1 LTDGKIKE
9 KHYEEKLHSAF
20 LFSAIKTDIYDKIIH
35 IIIIFLC
42 YFIWRDDILRHY
54 KKLAAALFI
63 SFFTTLVF
71 SGTTVFFQWKEV
83 EPCFYTQQ
91 ADCVYVDIQAL
102 CSRFDYK
109 TELSQDQ
116 IVRIYNN
123 HTDILISFYNCSYT
137 VMESPAVF
145 FNKYDFIIKNG
156 TVFMNAELICSILN
170 LTFISKNDCVY
181 INRSLKKIQGIH
193 VFFQKNLIRI
203 IYDLNGQ
210 PEFDFYKI
218 SNDTYLVKFYNT
230 EYPDIFFYKEYDAR
244 MKYIK
249 TVHYSDKE
257 VWSRICTFTEP
268 QVKKSIQDNKVTI
281 DFEFAPREK
290 KVVVIDPGHG
300 GEDPGAIG
308 PGGTYEKDINLRV
321 ALKTVELLKN
331 YEIDTIMT
339 RTIDIYTEL
348 EKRSAIAEQ
357 NDADLF
363 ISIHMNSFP
372 QNRQLRGSEIYYYD
386 FTAQNYS
393 NRLLKRENLDED
405 FQSILLPIIQSKE
418 NTIRDSRYYSIL
430 LNSWALLKGVCSR
443 GIFPQDFWVL
453 AYAQCPAVLFEL
465 DYLSNPEVENCFLDG
480 AYQDTYAEII
490 AKSIIQYFGLKK

>member
-1 LTDGKIKE
+1 MTDGKIKE

-257 VWSRICTFTEP
+257 VWSKICTFTEP

>member
-1 LTDGKIKE
+1 MR
-9 KHYEEKLHSAF
+9 Y
-20 LFSAIKTDIYDKIIH
+20 
-35 IIIIFLC
+35 
-42 YFIWRDDILRHY
+42 Y
-54 KKLAAALFI
+54 KKFAASVFI
-63 SFFTTLVF
+63 SFFATFAF
-71 SGTTVFFQWKEV
+71 SGTAVFFQWKEV

-91 ADCVYVDIQAL
+91 SSCVYVDIQAL

-109 TELSQDQ
+109 TDFSQDQ
-116 IVRIYNN
+116 IIRIYNN
-123 HTDILISFYNCSYT
+123 NTEILVSFYTCSYT
-137 VMESPAVF
+137 VMDSLAAY
-145 FNKYDFIIKNG
+145 FNKSDFMIQNG
-156 TVFMNAELICSILN
+156 TIFLNAKLACSILD
-170 LTFISKNDCVY
+170 LTFISKNDCIY
-181 INRSLKKIQGIH
+181 INRSLKKLQGIY

-203 IYDLNGQ
+203 IYDLTER
-210 PEFDFYKI
+210 PEFDLYKI

-230 EYPDIFFYKEYDAR
+230 EYPDIFFYEEYDAR

-257 VWSRICTFTEP
+257 VWSKICTCTEP

-281 DFEFAPREK
+281 DFEFTPREK

-300 GEDPGAIG
+300 GEDPGAVG
-308 PGGTYEKDINLRV
+308 FGGTYEKDINLQV
-321 ALKTVELLKN
+321 ALKTTELLKN

-339 RTIDIYTEL
+339 RTADIYTEL

-386 FTAQNYS
+386 FTAQSYS
-393 NRLLKRENLDED
+393 TRLLKREKLDLED
-405 FQSILLPIIQSKE
+405 FQSILVPIIQSKE
-418 NTIRDSRYYSIL
+418 DTIRDSRYYSIL
-430 LNSWALLKGVCSR
+430 LNSWALLKGVYSR

-465 DYLSNPEVENCFLDG
+465 DYLSNPEVEECFQDG
-480 AYQDTYAEII
+480 AYQDIYAEII
-490 AKSIIQYFGLKK
+490 AKSVIQYFGLKK

>member
-1 LTDGKIKE
+1 
-9 KHYEEKLHSAF
+9 
-20 LFSAIKTDIYDKIIH
+20 
-35 IIIIFLC
+35 
-42 YFIWRDDILRHY
+42 
-54 KKLAAALFI
+54 
-63 SFFTTLVF
+63 
-71 SGTTVFFQWKEV
+71 
-83 EPCFYTQQ
+83 
-91 ADCVYVDIQAL
+91 
-102 CSRFDYK
+102 
-109 TELSQDQ
+109 
-116 IVRIYNN
+116 
-123 HTDILISFYNCSYT
+123 
-137 VMESPAVF
+137 MESPAVF

-156 TVFMNAELICSILN
+156 TVFMNAELICSILD

-203 IYDLNGQ
+203 IYDLNRQ
-210 PEFDFYKI
+210 PELDFYKI

-230 EYPDIFFYKEYDAR
+230 EYPDIFFYKEYDAH

-257 VWSRICTFTEP
+257 VWSKICTFSEP

-308 PGGTYEKDINLRV
+308 PGGTYEKDINLQV